1 MDRPTDDTALRV
13 LCVDDDHDA
22 ADSLA
27 VLLEMAGFKPHVCY
41 DGLTALR
48 ACETFQPEACILDL
62 TMPGMNGLELSRRI
76 REWAGRH
83 EPPVLV
89 ALTGWTG
96 EEARR
101 RTAEAGF
108 DLYLTKPVDPDQLAV
123 LVTDLVILRSGP
135 VTPIPWPR
143 L

>member
-1 MDRPTDDTALRV
+1 MDRPTDDSALRV
-13 LCVDDDHDA
+13 LCVDDDRDA
-22 ADSLA
+22 ADSLG
-27 VLLEMAGFKPHVCY
+27 VLLELAGFKPHVCY
-41 DGLTALR
+41 DGPSALI

-62 TMPGMNGLELSRRI
+62 TMPGMSGLELSRRI
-76 REWAGRH
+76 REWAGRR
-83 EPPVLV
+83 EPPILV

-101 RTAEAGF
+101 RTAEAGC
-108 DLYLTKPVDPDQLAV
+108 DLYLTKPVDPDHLAA

-135 VTPIPWPR
+135 LAPISEPG